1 MIIETNSKMGDEFDV
16 DDLLEAPYKV
26 KNEPED
32 KERGENGDGGKR
44 SRSRSLRKEDRD
56 GERRRSRSRDRGE
69 RRRSRSRERGGT
81 RDRSRERRRSR
92 SRDRRRRSRS
102 RDRGSKRRS
111 RSRDRYRRS
120 RSRDRREDRGG
131 SRGGRDDRGRDR
143 SRDRRVE
150 ARLGS
155 PPRRGGGPRGPISPI
170 RGMGNVHSEFHIRNI
185 RSTSPDMPL
194 TPEERDARTIFCM
207 QLSQRCRAR
216 DVEDFFSSV
225 GKVRDVKLIVCNK
238 TRRFK
243 GIAYVEFKDLESVPL
258 ALGLSGQ
265 KLVGVPVV
273 VQPSQAEKNRVG
285 NYSDPMVRPEK
296 GPMKLYI
303 GSLHFNITEDMLKG
317 IFEPFGRIHSIQL
330 MKDPETDRSKG
341 YGFITYNE
349 AEDAKKAM
357 EHLNGFE
364 LAGRAMKV
372 GHVTEH
378 APIGPGFLDQDDE
391 RAGFD
396 LGATGRLA
404 LMAKLAEGTGMKVPD
419 QARAALMGGQQE
431 PAPPPQRVN
440 VARRQER
447 EENMPPIATQ
457 CFMLSNMFDPIN
469 EREPAWDQEIRDD
482 VVEECNKHGGVVHI
496 YVDKASPQGNV
507 YVKCP
512 SINCAV
518 AAVNALHGRWFAGK
532 VITAAYVPVVNY
544 HNLFPDSVNPT
555 TLIQLR
561 R

>member
-1 MIIETNSKMGDEFDV
+1 VRSNS
-16 DDLLEAPYKV
+16 
-26 KNEPED
+26 PEQ
-32 KERGENGDGGKR
+32 
-44 SRSRSLRKEDRD
+44 
-56 GERRRSRSRDRGE
+56 
-69 RRRSRSRERGGT
+69 
-81 RDRSRERRRSR
+81 
-92 SRDRRRRSRS
+92 
-102 RDRGSKRRS
+102 
-111 RSRDRYRRS
+111 
-120 RSRDRREDRGG
+120 
-131 SRGGRDDRGRDR
+131 
-143 SRDRRVE
+143 
-150 ARLGS
+150 
-155 PPRRGGGPRGPISPI
+155 
-170 RGMGNVHSEFHIRNI
+170 
-185 RSTSPDMPL
+185 PL
-194 TPEERDARTIFCM
+194 TPEERDSRTVFCM

-243 GIAYVEFKDLESVPL
+243 GISYVEFKDLESVPL

-265 KLVGVPVV
+265 KLLGVPVV

-285 NYSDPMVRPEK
+285 NYTDPMVRPDK
-296 GPMKLYI
+296 GPMKLYV
-303 GSLHFNITEDMLKG
+303 GSLHFNITEDMLRG
-317 IFEPFGRIHSIQL
+317 IFEPFGRIQSIQL

-364 LAGRAMKV
+364 LAGRSMKV
-372 GHVTEH
+372 GHVTEQSV
-378 APIGPGFLDQDDE
+378 GPNLLDQDDE

-404 LMAKLAEGTGMKVPD
+404 LMAKLAEGTGMKLPQ
-419 QARAALMGGQQE
+419 QAREALNVKPPNLDMPRNQQL
-431 PAPPPQRVN
+431 VN
-440 VARRQER
+440 VAPPAAQQTA
-447 EENMPPIATQ
+447 MPPIATE
-457 CFMLSNMFDPIN
+457 CFMLSNMFDPQH

-482 VVEECNKHGGVVHI
+482 VVDECNKHGGVLHI

-512 SINCAV
+512 NIATAV

-544 HNLFPDSVNPT
+544 HNLFPDSVNPASK
-555 TLIQLR
+555 IQAR